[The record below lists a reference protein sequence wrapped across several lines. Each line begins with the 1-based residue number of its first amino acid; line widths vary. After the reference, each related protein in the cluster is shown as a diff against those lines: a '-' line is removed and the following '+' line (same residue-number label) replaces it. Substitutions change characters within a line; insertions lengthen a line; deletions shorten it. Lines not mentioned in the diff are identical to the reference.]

1 MQVRRSMLVA
11 GHGGTAA
18 LLNAVL
24 AVSGHRE
31 ARRGA
36 QQYKGDLV
44 TLFQQHKPHE
54 KFRRSMATAR
64 WRGGQNAM
72 AQVIVFRAG
81 GTTNGGNLIA
91 PANTHTNQA
100 LTLSI
105 GRKAHASRAVAS
117 LPLRRPW
124 RPRFRREGKKAIHP
138 HRSSIDSAN
147 MSGRW
152 RWTWCSYGRDGDG
165 GGAVER
171 TQGDGGGEAVL
182 GGEATLW
189 EWRKRKQRTEI
200 KSAGMEQRV
209 WDAIYCAL
217 A

>member
-1 MQVRRSMLVA
+1 MLVA
-11 GHGGTAA
+11 GHGGTVA
-18 LLNAVL
+18 LLNAVP
-24 AVSGHRE
+24 AVSGHGE

-64 WRGGQNAM
+64 WRGGQNAT

-117 LPLRRPW
+117 LPWRRPW
-124 RPRFRREGKKAIHP
+124 RSRFRREGKKAIRP
-138 HRSSIDSAN
+138 HHGAIDAAN
-147 MSGRW
+147 TSRRW
-152 RWTWCSYGRDGDG
+152 RWMWRNYGRDGDG
-165 GGAVER
+165 GGAVQR
-171 TQGDGGGEAVL
+171 TRGDDGGEEVL
-182 GGEATLW
+182 GGGCGA
-189 EWRKRKQRTEI
+189 
-200 KSAGMEQRV
+200 SAGEGGSRNLEMR
-209 WDAIYCAL
+209 AL
-217 A
+217 GWSGRCWG